1 MTPTGLY
8 FKDSKLILLTQYAVY
23 HQTKKFQKEL
33 RFILPKLCNKVYKV
47 KDQSEYLLGLTKA
60 NHTLGHHVVLP
71 ACGQSPLSSEKLIR
85 HFSKDSKISEKQL
98 QCVGKTNLFVT

>member
-1 MTPTGLY
+1 MTPTRLY
-8 FKDSKLILLTQYAVY
+8 FKDSKLVLLTWYVVY
-23 HQTKKFQKEL
+23 QKKKKFQKEL
-33 RFILPKLCNKVYKV
+33 TFILPKLCNKIYKV

-60 NHTLGHHVVLP
+60 NHTWGHHVVLP
-71 ACGQSPLSSEKLIR
+71 ACGQSPLSSEKLIC